1 MDFKSIRRRSWPGW
15 NQFAQHVEIAYEI
28 PLGELH
34 IGPQIDIGI
43 EDEGIHYMIGIHFGI
58 DF

>member
-1 MDFKSIRRRSWPGW
+1 MKMLYMY
-15 NQFAQHVEIAYEI
+15 QFAQHVEIAYEI